1 MAPWS
6 LEMGK
11 GRPGDRGRDS
21 GQLRASR
28 KALCQEVSRLSSR
41 TGQLQ
46 TGQRPGAD
54 GPWPWPAR
62 GQKQREGGQPA
73 RAGVGR
79 DTERAGTNRTRRE
92 REQGS
97 EAPPGAGAHG
107 GSCPSA
113 PSPSR
118 SPAWRW
124 GRGPGWGGCRPDSVA
139 LWFTRDKSHSHP
151 VTTVEAAAAS
161 QGHRVPVFSQT
172 PQQGRP
178 PPILR
183 TWRIPASQCILV
195 LLSRSG
201 SANLHEGPGPYID

>member
-46 TGQRPGAD
+46 TGQCPGAD
-54 GPWPWPAR
+54 GPRPWPAR

-97 EAPPGAGAHG
+97 EAPPRCG
-107 GSCPSA
+107 GSRRLVSFSPVSIPQPSL
-113 PSPSR
+113 
-118 SPAWRW
+118 
-124 GRGPGWGGCRPDSVA
+124 A
-139 LWFTRDKSHSHP
+139 L
-151 VTTVEAAAAS
+151 
-161 QGHRVPVFSQT
+161 G
-172 PQQGRP
+172 
-178 PPILR
+178 
-183 TWRIPASQCILV
+183 
-195 LLSRSG
+195 
-201 SANLHEGPGPYID
+201 EGPWLGRLQARQCGSVVHQG

>member
-1 MAPWS
+1 
-6 LEMGK
+6 MG
-11 GRPGDRGRDS
+11 PG
-21 GQLRASR
+21 
-28 KALCQEVSRLSSR
+28 
-41 TGQLQ
+41 
-46 TGQRPGAD
+46 P
-54 GPWPWPAR
+54 
-62 GQKQREGGQPA
+62 GQP
-73 RAGVGR
+73 GVR
-79 DTERAGTNRTRRE
+79 SRERGDSQPGSVWGGTLRE
-92 REQGS
+92 REQTGHGGRES
-97 EAPPGAGAHG
+97 RAARLPPGAGARG

-139 LWFTRDKSHSHP
+139 LWFARDKSHSHP